1 MEEVKKAKEK
11 GFWARWV
18 VMLDMKMEES
28 TKSKP
33 CCGSDSESK
42 GGSCCS
48 R

>member
-1 MEEVKKAKEK
+1 MKEENKAKEK

-18 VMLDMKMEES
+18 EKLDKKMEES

-33 CCGSDSESK
+33 CCGSDRDSK
-42 GGSCCS
+42 GSCCS